1 MCDSELSSQW
11 PRTCWEEDQKRRPCF
26 GEIFQLIAAAAVAIT
41 TISEEW
47 WRSGCATFCCCYCC
61 CPKQYQNRNRQR
73 HLFLLLLLG
82 KQSLPPFNFRKAGK
96 WIAVA
101 AALTAKTAA
110 FSINFDRKWERE
122 SFEVTKNKTS
132 RRGRN
137 SVTAR
142 GPIDCCWC
150 CRRSGQFA
158 NYQKIL
164 RRTGQEETSSNRL
177 LAPSDAGVNE
187 CKHWFTVTQSAG
199 TANWIS

>member
-1 MCDSELSSQW
+1 MDSSS
-11 PRTCWEEDQKRRPCF
+11 
-26 GEIFQLIAAAAVAIT
+26 
-41 TISEEW
+41 S
-47 WRSGCATFCCCYCC
+47 
-61 CPKQYQNRNRQR
+61 
-73 HLFLLLLLG
+73 
-82 KQSLPPFNFRKAGK
+82 SL
-96 WIAVA
+96 
-101 AALTAKTAA
+101 
-110 FSINFDRKWERE
+110 DRKDSGILNQLWQKVRERERE

-142 GPIDCCWC
+142 GPIDCCWR

-199 TANWIS
+199 TTATTTTVANWISQLLFNWTCKWPKDRRGGKRRGRRLSDCAFFSLFHPLI